1 MWLIALRLS
10 PPRKAYILPWEE
22 KDLHKASDVH
32 TLTVVAPL
40 HCNRSCPA
48 LRASFMQADSDHAQ
62 SEAQAGFFLKTALKG
77 ELTQAHGSSW
87 SSAFATAKDAL
98 IVLQLLSLEAPSPTQ
113 PTSGWRF
120 RRILQELDR
129 LALKQLSA
137 YYVQPFAL
145 PSALEARGPLSF
157 CRQSRRIAKAVA
169 ALGRHI
175 AVVEGHPRVAR
186 IQVRPH
192 LQLARTDSDLVCDLF
207 VAIAHERRIA
217 VGIPLLCHVRHTR
230 TAGPPGFVPVL
241 SVLYNS
247 EGLVNLLAS
256 LGQVFAQRGSL
267 HFKRPGLARY
277 DSPFL
282 PQNGEATGTG
292 WSGRL
297 LIFKAA
303 SWKSSVKIARTDQDV
318 AEAAR
323 LVQA

>member
-1 MWLIALRLS
+1 
-10 PPRKAYILPWEE
+10 
-22 KDLHKASDVH
+22 
-32 TLTVVAPL
+32 
-40 HCNRSCPA
+40 
-48 LRASFMQADSDHAQ
+48 MQADNDQ

-77 ELTQAHGSSW
+77 QLTEAHGSSW

-98 IVLQLLSLEAPSPTQ
+98 IVMQLLSLEVPSPTQ
-113 PTSGWRF
+113 ATSGWRF

-129 LALKQLSA
+129 LALKMLYA
-137 YYVQPFAL
+137 YYGQPFAL
-145 PSALEARGPLSF
+145 PSTLETRGPLSYW
-157 CRQSRRIAKAVA
+157 RQKRRIAKAVA
-169 ALGRHI
+169 TLGRHI
-175 AVVEGHPRVAR
+175 GVVEGHPRAAR
-186 IQVRPH
+186 IQVKPH
-192 LQLARTDSDLVCDLF
+192 LQLARTDSGLVCDLF
-207 VAIAHERRIA
+207 VTVAHERRIA
-217 VGIPLLCHVRHTR
+217 IGIPLLCHVQHTR
-230 TAGPPGFVPVL
+230 TEGPPGFVPVL
-241 SVLYNS
+241 SVLHNG

-282 PQNGEATGTG
+282 PKNGEATGTG

-303 SWKSSVKIARTDQDV
+303 SWKNTVRVARTDQDV